1 MRAVAMM
8 DFDSGASLQELPVPE
23 PASNELLVRVYGS
36 SVNGM
41 DMGIAGGHMKDMME
55 YEFPVVLGR
64 DFAGVVE
71 GVGPAVSRYR
81 VGDEVIGFV
90 SKPTLHDGTW
100 ADYVV
105 VPEDGQLA
113 PKPTSL
119 DFGQA
124 GALPLAGASAVLAVE
139 AVAPGAGESVLVVG
153 AGGGVGG
160 YVVQMAAGRGAHVIA
175 TARPEDEERLRALGV
190 AETIDYTASD
200 VAAAVR
206 ERHPEGVH
214 VLVDCVPWA
223 PTWSDALT
231 ELAAKVVREGGRV
244 VSTLNAVRPEELE
257 ARNITG
263 TNVMAIFQTGGV
275 ARVAELAD
283 AGKLT
288 VPVDTVRPLTEAVAA
303 LEQFARGKRGKI
315 IITVADQ

>member
-1 MRAVAMM
+1 MR
-8 DFDSGASLQELPVPE
+8 
-23 PASNELLVRVYGS
+23 
-36 SVNGM
+36 
-41 DMGIAGGHMKDMME
+41 GILE

-71 GVGPAVSRYR
+71 RVGPAASRYR

-105 VPEDGQLA
+105 VPEDGYVA

-153 AGGGVGG
+153 VGGGVGG

-190 AETIDYTASD
+190 AETVDYTASD

-214 VLVDCVPWA
+214 ALIHCGNYSPSWSDTLVD
-223 PTWSDALT
+223 
-231 ELAAKVVREGGRV
+231 LAAKVVREGGRV
-244 VSTLNAVRPEELE
+244 VSMLSSVRLDELE
-257 ARNITG
+257 ARHITG
-263 TNVMAIFQTGGV
+263 TNVMTARQPGGV
-275 ARVAELAD
+275 ARVAELAE

-288 VPVDTVRPLTEAVAA
+288 VPVDSVRPLTEAAAA
-303 LEQFARGKRGKI
+303 LEQFTQGKRGKI
-315 IITVADQ
+315 VITVADGEADRSHPLP